1 MKKILR
7 FFTGLFLLV
16 LTFGLIWAAAAIYDT
31 GNKLT
36 VDTFFFQP
44 ANLSER
50 RPGGPKSISDIG
62 DDEIRRML
70 IDKFVSEYFYV
81 IPNSLDIE
89 NRVAGKGGLKGIVS
103 PQVFK
108 AWQAGEAVNIQE
120 LAAEKAMRTA
130 RVINIIPRPGVSDYW
145 TIDYELHTW
154 MRPNDFSVAPVVER
168 GRLYMSLR
176 YKNGLKTSDQIGR
189 YLETGGDPAALF
201 KFIVTDVQR

>member
-50 RPGGPKSISDIG
+50 RPGVPKSISDIG

-89 NRVAGKGGLKGIVS
+89 NRLAGKGGLKGIVS

-108 AWQAGEAVNIQE
+108 AWQAGEAVNIQK

-176 YKNGLKTSDQIGR
+176 YKNGLKTSDQIGH

-201 KFIVTDVQR
+201 KFLVTDVQR

>member
-50 RPGGPKSISDIG
+50 RPGVPKSISDIG

>member
-44 ANLSER
+44 AHLSER
-50 RPGGPKSISDIG
+50 RPGVPKSISDIG

-89 NRVAGKGGLKGIVS
+89 NRLAGKGGLKGIVS

-108 AWQAGEAVNIQE
+108 AWQAGEAVNIQK

-176 YKNGLKTSDQIGR
+176 YKNGLKTSDQIGH
-189 YLETGGDPAALF
+189 YLENGGDPAALF
-201 KFIVTDVQR
+201 KFLVTDVQR